1 MQVSPQYLDTR
12 RYARCIEGSKR
23 VRWEIERDVIRGR
36 NLDFSSKFLP
46 DGLAK
51 MGHLDFLTEAER
63 RFASQIQGRTYANM
77 FGLVERF
84 IAPKILEVSRNHWLG
99 DQTAFEALVRVT
111 DEELKHQELFRR
123 MERMAAAGMPEGY
136 TFLPQANEV
145 ARAVLGKSTWAV
157 LALICH
163 IELFVLAHY
172 RQAIEPDP
180 ALSPLWKDVFTFHAR
195 EEAQHAILDEL
206 EWMRENDTLT
216 AEQRDQGVDDLIALV
231 AAVDGLVQMQAK
243 ADTGYFVNHTRG
255 FTNGGPGRVEA
266 AFLAAYRWQYIVS
279 GVQDP
284 RFAEILGGMVTP
296 AQGDRIGTALKP
308 ILEG

>member
-1 MQVSPQYLDTR
+1 
-12 RYARCIEGSKR
+12 
-23 VRWEIERDVIRGR
+23 
-36 NLDFSSKFLP
+36 
-46 DGLAK
+46 
-51 MGHLDFLTEAER
+51 
-63 RFASQIQGRTYANM
+63 
-77 FGLVERF
+77 
-84 IAPKILEVSRNHWLG
+84 
-99 DQTAFEALVRVT
+99 
-111 DEELKHQELFRR
+111 
-123 MERMAAAGMPEGY
+123 
-136 TFLPQANEV
+136 
-145 ARAVLGKSTWAV
+145 VLGKSTWAV

-172 RQAIEPDP
+172 REAIESDP

-243 ADTGYFVNHTRG
+243 ADAGYFVNHTRG
-255 FTNGGPGRVEA
+255 FTNGGPARIEA

-284 RFAEILGGMVTP
+284 RFAEILGGMITP
-296 AQGDRIGTALKP
+296 AQGNRIGAALQP
-308 ILEG
+308 ILGG